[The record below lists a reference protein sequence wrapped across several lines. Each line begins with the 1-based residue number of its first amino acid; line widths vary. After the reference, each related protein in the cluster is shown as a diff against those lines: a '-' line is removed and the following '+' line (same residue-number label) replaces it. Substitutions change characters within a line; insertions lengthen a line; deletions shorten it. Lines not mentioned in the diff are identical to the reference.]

1 MKSIKITFLFIFL
14 FILLAVSCQ
23 EKSNNPIDFE
33 NNLVSTAEIQF
44 QKSSAIADKVISAIC
59 LVSAND
65 MDTIFKDLTVTDKY
79 VYGTINQI
87 LAGPSRKFEIFTYDA
102 AQNPTYYGFS
112 YCDVIAGKIIKL
124 NIILYPINN
133 EGTVIITGT
142 FADSTKADKIVFQ
155 SGPKDLYDIYIMDS
169 YSKNIQNLTNT
180 PEINEQRPRISPYMD
195 KILFTRKVGDFHR
208 PYIMNLDGSAA
219 QELSIF
225 PGTNCVLHDWSPDGD
240 RIVFTHNRNLWI
252 YDIISTEIYQLTRDS
267 IGYNDP
273 RWSSSGEWIGY
284 YAGEYG
290 TYKIYLIKP
299 DGSQTHVI
307 PNISHLECR
316 RFAFSPDGFTVAI
329 CGRERIGYTFD
340 LFRINIDG
348 TDLQM
353 ITDTPSADESKLTWS
368 PDGSKIL
375 FARFDGGDP
384 NDLYIVEKD
393 GSSYMPFLYMDEEQN
408 YPHWR

>member
-1 MKSIKITFLFIFL
+1 MKTVKIVFLFIFL
-14 FILLAVSCQ
+14 YFLLPVSCQ
-23 EKSNNPIDFE
+23 EKSNNPVDSE
-33 NNLVSTAEIQF
+33 NKLVSTAEIQF

-59 LVSAND
+59 IVSAND
-65 MDTIFKDLTVTDKY
+65 MDTIFSDLTVTNDY
-79 VYGTINQI
+79 VYGKINQI
-87 LAGPSRKFEIFTYDA
+87 PAGQSRKFEIFTYDVE
-102 AQNPTYYGFS
+102 QTPTYYGFS

-124 NIILYPINN
+124 NIILYPLNN

-142 FADSTKADKIVFQ
+142 FADSSNAGKIVFQ
-155 SGPKDLYDIYIMDS
+155 SGLKDLYDIYIMDS
-169 YSKNIQNLTNT
+169 NSKNIRNLTNT
-180 PEINEQRPRISPYMD
+180 PTINEHRPRISPNTE

-208 PYIMNLDGSAA
+208 PFIMNLDGSDA
-219 QELSIF
+219 EEILIF
-225 PGTNCVLHDWSPDGD
+225 PGANCVIHDWSPDGNK
-240 RIVFTHNRNLWI
+240 IVCTYNRNLWI
-252 YDIISTEIYQLTRDS
+252 YDLITTEIYQLTQDS

-273 RWSSSGEWIGY
+273 RWSPSGEWIGY

-299 DGSQTHVI
+299 DGSQNHVI
-307 PNISHLECR
+307 PNISHMECR
-316 RFAFSPDGFTVAI
+316 RFAFSPDGYSVAI

-340 LFRINIDG
+340 LFCINIDG

-353 ITDTPSADESKLTWS
+353 ITDTPYADESKLTWS

-384 NDLYIVEKD
+384 NDLYIMEKN
-393 GSSYMPFLYMDEEQN
+393 GSSYMPFLLMEGEQN